1 MSGLAGVGSRFMRL
15 GSLARIALIL
25 GLGAAI
31 FSVLMLLRPQP
42 ASQEPPRRT
51 PLVVTEPAEVRS
63 GFLTIEGN
71 GTVRPKSEITISPQV
86 AGRVTWVSPSFATG
100 GRFRKGDVLIRI
112 EAADYLN
119 AVQAAEAEVA
129 QRRVDL
135 LTWEEQR
142 ELAIEEYE
150 RFREREGITAPID
163 SGQVGGLVFR
173 DPQVRAAEAALARAE
188 AGLEDAKL
196 ALSRTRIAA
205 PFDGIVRTKTAD
217 VGQYVAPG
225 QTLGSLYDTDEVE
238 IVVPL
243 TDTEASLIDGL
254 WTADRGDDED
264 RIPVQVRA
272 TFGGR
277 EYRWAGYVDR
287 AEGALNANTRTVDV
301 VVRVADPFGDDGSGR
316 PPLLLGTYATV
327 DIRGREV
334 DGFVAIPRVA
344 LRDGSE
350 IYVVEQDTLLA
361 IRPVQVLQEV
371 GGQVMVRGDIRSGEP
386 VVTSPMAIV
395 TDGMTVRQADGAVE

>member
-1 MSGLAGVGSRFMRL
+1 MSGLASVGARFMRL
-15 GSLARIALIL
+15 GSVVRIALIL
-25 GLGAAI
+25 GVGAAV
-31 FSVLMLLRPQP
+31 FALLMLLRPQP
-42 ASQEPPRRT
+42 ASQDPPRRT
-51 PLVVTEPAEVRS
+51 PLVVTEPAEIRS
-63 GFLTIEGN
+63 GHLTIEGN
-71 GTVRPKSEITISPQV
+71 GTVRPKSEITVSPQV
-86 AGRVTWVSPSFATG
+86 AGRVTSVSPSFATG
-100 GRFRKGDVLIRI
+100 GRFEKGDVLIRI

-142 ELAIEEYE
+142 ELAIEEYG

-163 SGQVGGLVFR
+163 TSEVGGLVFR

-196 ALSRTRIAA
+196 ALARTRIVA
-205 PFDGIVRTKTAD
+205 PFDGIVRTKMAD

-254 WTADRGDDED
+254 WSADTGDDDD

-272 TFGGR
+272 SFGGE
-277 EYRWAGYVDR
+277 EYGWPGYVDR

-301 VVRVADPFGDDGSGR
+301 VVRVADPFDDDGSSR

-327 DIRGREV
+327 DIRGRKI
-334 DGFVAIPRVA
+334 DGFVVIPRIA

-350 IYVVEQDTLLA
+350 VYVVEQDTLLA

-371 GGQVMVRGDIRSGEP
+371 GGQVMVRGDIQQGEP

-395 TDGMTVRQADGAVE
+395 TDGMTVRQADGAGE

>member
-1 MSGLAGVGSRFMRL
+1 MSGLASVGARFMRL
-15 GSLARIALIL
+15 GSVVRIALIL
-25 GLGAAI
+25 GVGAAV
-31 FSVLMLLRPQP
+31 FALLMLLRPQP
-42 ASQEPPRRT
+42 ASQDPPRRT
-51 PLVVTEPAEVRS
+51 PLVVTEPAEIRS
-63 GFLTIEGN
+63 GHLTIEGN
-71 GTVRPKSEITISPQV
+71 GTVRPKSEITVSPQV
-86 AGRVTWVSPSFATG
+86 AGRVTSVSPSFATG
-100 GRFRKGDVLIRI
+100 GRFEKGDVLIRI

-119 AVQAAEAEVA
+119 AVQAAEAEVE

-142 ELAIEEYE
+142 ELAIEEYG

-163 SGQVGGLVFR
+163 TSEVGGLVFR

-196 ALSRTRIAA
+196 ALARTRIVA
-205 PFDGIVRTKTAD
+205 PFDGIVRTKMAD

-254 WTADRGDDED
+254 WSADTGDDDD

-272 TFGGR
+272 SFGGE
-277 EYRWAGYVDR
+277 EYGWPGYVDR

-301 VVRVADPFGDDGSGR
+301 VVRVADPFDDDGSSR

-327 DIRGREV
+327 DIRGRKI
-334 DGFVAIPRVA
+334 DGFVVIPRIA

-350 IYVVEQDTLLA
+350 VYVVEQDTLLA

-371 GGQVMVRGDIRSGEP
+371 GGQVMVRGDIQQGEP

-395 TDGMTVRQADGAVE
+395 TDGMTVRQADGAGE

>member
-1 MSGLAGVGSRFMRL
+1 MSGLASVGSRFMRL

-31 FSVLMLLRPQP
+31 FALLMLLRPRP
-42 ASQEPPRRT
+42 ASQDPPRRT

-100 GRFRKGDVLIRI
+100 GRFEKGDVLIRI

-142 ELAIEEYE
+142 ELAIEEYD
-150 RFREREGITAPID
+150 RFRQREGITAPID
-163 SGQVGGLVFR
+163 SAEVGGLVFR

-196 ALSRTRIAA
+196 ALSRTQIAA

-243 TDTEASLIDGL
+243 TDDEASLIDGL
-254 WTADRGDDED
+254 WSADTGDDED

-272 TFGGR
+272 TFGGQ
-277 EYRWAGYVDR
+277 EYSWAGYVDR

-301 VVRVADPFGDDGSGR
+301 VVRVEDPFEDDGSSR

-327 DIRGREV
+327 DIRGRKI
-334 DGFVAIPRVA
+334 DGFVVIPRVA
-344 LRDGSE
+344 LRDGGE
-350 IYVVEQDTLLA
+350 VYVVEQDTLLA

-371 GGQVMVRGDIRSGEP
+371 GGEVMVRGDIRSGEP

-395 TDGMTVRQADGAVE
+395 TDGMTVRQADGAPE

>member
-1 MSGLAGVGSRFMRL
+1 MSGLASVGARFMRL
-15 GSLARIALIL
+15 GSVVRIALIL
-25 GLGAAI
+25 GLGAAV
-31 FSVLMLLRPQP
+31 FALLMLLRPQP
-42 ASQEPPRRT
+42 ASQDPPRRT
-51 PLVVTEPAEVRS
+51 PLVVTEPAEIRS
-63 GFLTIEGN
+63 GHLTIEGN

-100 GRFRKGDVLIRI
+100 GRFEKGDVLIRI

-142 ELAIEEYE
+142 ELAIEEYG

-163 SGQVGGLVFR
+163 TSEVGGLVFR

-196 ALSRTRIAA
+196 ALARTRIVA
-205 PFDGIVRTKTAD
+205 PFDGIVRTKMAD

-254 WTADRGDDED
+254 WSADTGDDDD

-272 TFGGR
+272 TFGGE
-277 EYRWAGYVDR
+277 EYGWPGYVDR

-301 VVRVADPFGDDGSGR
+301 VVRVADPFDDDGSSR

-327 DIRGREV
+327 DIRGRKI
-334 DGFVAIPRVA
+334 DGFVVIPRIA

-350 IYVVEQDTLLA
+350 VYVVEQDTLLA

-371 GGQVMVRGDIRSGEP
+371 GGQVMVRGEIQQGEP

-395 TDGMTVRQADGAVE
+395 TDGMTVRQADGAGE